1 MWNEIVN
8 NADVKN
14 FMETV
19 SGFHDSCIKEIK
31 YVSGAYVDD
40 RHFMY
45 PVNNKRKLSII
56 IQRQTSINST
66 IELEFRKLK
75 HLKLIPLD
83 ETYTCEILDSTLLL
97 HEGFFYWC
105 DCGGLTINKILLYE
119 GTVVCAEALRW
130 RSINDKGQGGR
141 FA

>member
-8 NADVKN
+8 DTDVKN

-19 SGFHDSCIKEIK
+19 SDFHDSCINEIK

-40 RHFMY
+40 RYFMY

-66 IELEFRKLK
+66 IELEFSKLK
-75 HLKLIPLD
+75 HLKLVPSD

-97 HEGFFYWC
+97 HEGLFYWC
-105 DCGGLTINKILLYE
+105 DCGGLTISEIPFYE
-119 GTVVCAEALRW
+119 GTFVCAEALRW
-130 RSINDKGQGGR
+130 RSKTGDGSLS
-141 FA
+141 